1 MKKSKFEKVLKEAQ
15 NNLKELLDCVHELN
29 VNVKEGSYFK
39 ERLGVHYSDLNHL
52 SNCLSDLEN
61 GAKNQSNPENY
72 VFGLNQVIEL
82 EDDE

>member
-1 MKKSKFEKVLKEAQ
+1 MKKSKFEKVLKNAKD
-15 NNLKELLDCVHELN
+15 NLKELLDCVHELN
-29 VNVKEGSYFK
+29 IGVKEGSYFK

-52 SNCLSDLEN
+52 SACLSDLEIN
-61 GAKNQSNPENY
+61 ANNQSNPENY